1 MATEI
6 IYRTDEPEWQVERQ
20 PEWQVERQ
28 PAGVTDPRVVRF
40 RKVGKNRTLLDQNAR
55 WTPLGWDCKRW
66 VPSSPKV
73 PQWLLEKVVLH
84 MQLLVPQP

>member
-20 PEWQVERQ
+20 P
-28 PAGVTDPRVVRF
+28 AGVTDPMVVRF

-84 MQLLVPQP
+84 MQTLDLKP